1 MALGWDDVR
10 MSGLPI
16 ELPVSA
22 SDTVERSRRGLI
34 ASLVI
39 VSLLLL
45 ASAVALFFVIEQ
57 REKAE
62 IGAAR
67 ANSLWSAF
75 QLDTETAKLQ
85 IAVLQALSGRPIDDV
100 AVRYDIVLGRSAML
114 RVGDFPIH
122 TAEMAEV
129 PELVD
134 QTAALISALEP
145 AIGRSTS
152 PAELSTLLDRIAVL
166 RKLTIALT
174 MKVHQLENIKKIA
187 TRDQMATL
195 HLILACV
202 VGGMTLSISTIIVM
216 LIKQMRR
223 MAESHRRLEASQR
236 QVVQQALELRARE
249 DSERELR
256 HEAELT
262 RGVNAANGRLQ
273 TYLTQLTGRISE
285 ITRQCELM
293 NAVAVQAR
301 DGSEQAAAS
310 TSRASEQVAGV
321 AGSAEAM
328 SLAGRDIAAETSQ
341 AVRSARTVNVQ
352 ATTTGTA
359 IASLTEATEAI
370 DGIVTLIKQ
379 VAERT
384 NLLALNATIE
394 AARAG
399 HAGRGFAVVA
409 AEIKGL
415 SRQTETATA
424 EIRLQIDAIQQA
436 SRSCRAAVGDI
447 RQRIDG
453 MSQIS
458 DRVFGLVDAQGQS
471 ADTVAGHIRVT
482 AEEAAAASMAALA
495 VRDAVLSAEAHA
507 ADVLRLARD
516 LNEESQRICAEIGRT
531 GLTAAA

>member
-1 MALGWDDVR
+1 
-10 MSGLPI
+10 MSEASI
-16 ELPVSA
+16 ELPVSTA
-22 SDTVERSRRGLI
+22 DTVERSRRGLI

-45 ASAVALFFVIEQ
+45 ASAIALFFVIAQ
-57 REKAE
+57 RGKAE
-62 IGAAR
+62 VGAAR
-67 ANSLWSAF
+67 ANSLWAAF
-75 QLDTETAKLQ
+75 QLDTETARLQ
-85 IAVLQALSGRPIDDV
+85 IAVLQAMSGGPVDDV
-100 AVRYDIVLGRSAML
+100 AVRYDIIADRIAIL

-122 TAEMAEV
+122 TADMADV
-129 PELVD
+129 PDLVD
-134 QTAALISALEP
+134 RTAALIGALEP
-145 AIGRSTS
+145 AVAGLKS
-152 PAELSTLLDRIAVL
+152 PAELPSLLDRVVAL

-174 MKVHQLENIKKIA
+174 MAVHQLENIKKIA
-187 TRDQMATL
+187 ARDQMATL
-195 HLILACV
+195 HLILASV
-202 VGGMTLSISTIIVM
+202 VGGMTFSISTIIV
-216 LIKQMRR
+216 LLVKQMRR
-223 MAESHRRLEASQR
+223 MAESHRRLAASQR
-236 QVVQQALELRARE
+236 QVVQQTLELRARE
-249 DSERELR
+249 DSERQLR

-273 TYLTQLTGRISE
+273 VYLTQLTGRISE

-310 TSRASEQVAGV
+310 TTRASEHVAGV

-328 SLAGRDIAAETSQ
+328 SLASRDIAGETSQ
-341 AVRSARTVNVQ
+341 AARSARTVNLQ
-352 ATTTGTA
+352 AATTGAA
-359 IASLTEATEAI
+359 IESLTEATDAI

-424 EIRLQIDAIQQA
+424 EIRLQIEAIQQA

-447 RQRIDG
+447 RQRIDC

-482 AEEAAAASMAALA
+482 AEEAAAASLAALA

-516 LNEESQRICAEIGRT
+516 LNEESQRICTEIGRT
-531 GLTAAA
+531 GFSAVA

>member
-1 MALGWDDVR
+1 

-16 ELPVSA
+16 ELPVSVP
-22 SDTVERSRRGLI
+22 DTVERSRRGLI

-39 VSLLLL
+39 ISLLLL
-45 ASAVALFFVIEQ
+45 TSVVALFFVIEQ
-57 REKAE
+57 REQAE
-62 IGAAR
+62 SGAAR
-67 ANSLWSAF
+67 ANSLWSAY
-75 QLDTETAKLQ
+75 QYDTETSRLQ
-85 IAVLQALSGRPIDDV
+85 VALLKAMSGGPIDDV
-100 AVRYDIVLGRSAML
+100 ALRYDIVLGRTTIL
-114 RVGDFPIH
+114 EVGDFPVH
-122 TAEMAEV
+122 TAGMAGVSDLVAQSTTIVRSLEPGIADLGRSASPADLAPLADRVAEV
-129 PELVD
+129 RRLNG
-134 QTAALISALEP
+134 
-145 AIGRSTS
+145 AIM
-152 PAELSTLLDRIAVL
+152 V
-166 RKLTIALT
+166 
-174 MKVHQLENIKKIA
+174 KVHQLENINKIA
-187 TRDQMATL
+187 ARDRMSIL
-195 HLILACV
+195 HVILACV
-202 VGGMTLSISTIIVM
+202 VAGMTLSISAIIILLV
-216 LIKQMRR
+216 KQMRR
-223 MAESHRRLEASQR
+223 MAESHRRLAASQR
-236 QVVQQALELRARE
+236 QVVQQTLELRERDDRE
-249 DSERELR
+249 RRLR

-285 ITRQCELM
+285 IARQCELM

-301 DGSEQAAAS
+301 DGSEKAAAS
-310 TSRASEQVAGV
+310 TSRASEHVAGV

-328 SLAGRDIAAETSQ
+328 ALAGRDIAAETSQ

-352 ATTTGTA
+352 ATTTGAA

-370 DGIVTLIKQ
+370 DNIVTLIKQ

-424 EIRLQIDAIQQA
+424 EIRLQIEAIQQA

-516 LNEESQRICAEIGRT
+516 LNEESQRICAELGRT
-531 GLTAAA
+531 GFSAAA